1 MGARERACGGGGV
14 VGGTG
19 VDDQVRGGWGHR
31 HGVIGGDESGRVPA
45 SSQR

>member
-1 MGARERACGGGGV
+1 MGARECAYGGGGV
-14 VGGTG
+14 VEGTG

-31 HGVIGGDESGRVPA
+31 HGVIGGDESGGVPV